1 LENEPLSLICFRVFL
16 LSKIGKVT
24 VWEENRENS
33 FIPCILSL
41 SRSPPLLTDMALFRW
56 NLFKKNICVADP
68 SCAVDPDSFNLNPDP
83 GFKVNP
89 DTDPDPI
96 RIRWF

>member
-1 LENEPLSLICFRVFL
+1 VFL

-41 SRSPPLLTDMALFRW
+41 SRSPPLLTDMALFRC
-56 NLFKKNICVADP
+56 NQSQELLRKKSVFADP
-68 SCAVDPDSFNLNPDP
+68 ISHEAKLAHNKE
-83 GFKVNP
+83 GKE
-89 DTDPDPI
+89 
-96 RIRWF
+96 